1 MSGPRGDEA
10 AGTLATAGHSI
21 GGGSG
26 YQRREPLVVTALF
39 NSPDAVNRAV
49 DALNLAGMPRD
60 LIQVVVS
67 RAAAA
72 QFYSARA
79 LGKQRARA
87 PGRETF
93 RYAGAGAL
101 VGFIGG
107 VLFSLLML
115 VWPGI
120 EAPGAM
126 APVAHF
132 GPNVGTTAG
141 AAIGALFGFTR
152 RQQPDPRF
160 ARAAEARDAI
170 LLAVH
175 ARDAR
180 EAELLASLM
189 EAQGGREPRVE
200 AR

>member
-1 MSGPRGDEA
+1 MSGP
-10 AGTLATAGHSI
+10 AGNDTASALGTAGHSVE
-21 GGGSG
+21 GASG
-26 YQRREPLVVTALF
+26 YQRREPLVVTALY
-39 NSPDAVNRAV
+39 NSPDAVDRAV
-49 DALNLAGMPRD
+49 DALYLAGMPRD

-79 LGKQRARA
+79 LGPRRARA

-107 VLFSLLML
+107 VIFSLVML

-126 APVAHF
+126 APVALF

-152 RQQPDPRF
+152 RQKPDPRF

-180 EAELLASLM
+180 EAGLLASLM
-189 EAQGGREPRVE
+189 EAQGGREPRVD